1 MLAPRKTLWSTPD
14 PVLEAVVASSWIEE
28 FQANDVVCDIGCGDG
43 RVLIQWASSSS
54 QHSLP
59 ITFVGLEIDE
69 HRAQE
74 ARENVQRAYASGR
87 IPRHVKVTVHCANAV
102 QATHLYKDATVF
114 FLYLIPRGLRLMY
127 PILKQIV
134 TEQQARDTKR
144 QIFLKVITYMTP
156 LPKNETYV
164 AKEEC
169 RVDHQPGAAWPLY
182 LYHLYPDAK
191 QETDGRTMTP

>member
-14 PVLEAVVASSWIEE
+14 LVLAEAVSSWIGE

-54 QHSLP
+54 SQQSLP

-69 HRAQE
+69 CRAQE
-74 ARENVQRAYASGR
+74 AHENVQQAYESGR

-134 TEQQARDTKR
+134 TQQHARDTKR
-144 QIFLKVITYMTP
+144 QPLKVITYMTP
-156 LPKNETYV
+156 LPNEIYV

-169 RVDHQPGAAWPLY
+169 CVDHQPGAAWPLY

-191 QETDGRTMTP
+191 QESDDPPCD